1 VRIGNTVKVPI
12 PIQAFVDGTVVYDNE
27 NYVSGNY
34 DFAWE
39 KNRRAKVLY
48 SNQSTPVFDNLD
60 YVFGN
65 TDYVVDFD
73 GYAINDKYIR
83 YRSPAIPITVS
94 GRNCRFILNKI
105 KYDVVEV

>member
-1 VRIGNTVKVPI
+1 ML
-12 PIQAFVDGTVVYDNE
+12 
-27 NYVSGNY
+27 
-34 DFAWE
+34 
-39 KNRRAKVLY
+39 KVLTGVDDSDRTKEIVY
-48 SNQSTPVFDNLD
+48 GVDKYHYVYERMVD

-94 GRNCRFILNKI
+94 GKNLIEYL
-105 KYDVVEV
+105 